1 MVEEGAE
8 EFAFFGR
15 DLAVLDVGRWEG
27 HGEK

>member
-15 DLAVLDVGRWEG
+15 DLVVLDVGRWEG